1 MEIDP
6 PPSLMAKVR
15 RLARLRTLLA
25 QARRLDRREK
35 YRLYM
40 SMMGADP
47 AWIEGE
53 DWAFIL
59 HKLVAGSHN
68 VAAFEK
74 EATRLEQELRG
85 EAALAGDDPARWHK
99 RALETEPTFLDPVLD
114 LVHRKIAAFYAYAGD
129 PARGMSAQRP
139 EP

>member
-1 MEIDP
+1 
-6 PPSLMAKVR
+6 MAKVR
-15 RLARLRTLLA
+15 RLARLRTMLA

-47 AWIEGE
+47 EWIEGE

-68 VAAFEK
+68 VLAFEK
-74 EATRLEQELRG
+74 EATRMERELAE
-85 EAALAGDDPARWHK
+85 EAALADDDLNRWH
-99 RALETEPTFLDPVLD
+99 RLALEEDPGFLDGVLD

-129 PARGMSAQRP
+129 PARGTGP
-139 EP
+139 EKID